1 MSTYRA
7 TFCWLPNFAFAYLAA
22 QKERLDRKVNL
33 AHVRAWVNCS
43 EPVRERSFSAFTEAF
58 SGLGVRPEQCQA
70 SYAMAENV
78 FAVTQTPLGRI
89 PATFSRRTVEGT
101 SLDEKQTS
109 YNLVDDRYVSSGRT
123 LTDTV
128 VRIRRGSGDLCDDAV
143 AGAIELRGESLFAV
157 IGATVDFS
165 ANR

>member
-1 MSTYRA
+1 M
-7 TFCWLPNFAFAYLAA
+7 
-22 QKERLDRKVNL
+22 
-33 AHVRAWVNCS
+33 
-43 EPVRERSFSAFTEAF
+43 
-58 SGLGVRPEQCQA
+58 RPEQCQA

-109 YNLVDDRYVSSGRT
+109 FNLVDGRFSVSHGRT